1 MASQSRNILQKFVW
15 WGTPVQLWS
24 AIFSFAL
31 YTPFTF
37 KLRY

>member
-1 MASQSRNILQKFVW
+1 MASQSRKILQKFVW

-24 AIFSFAL
+24 AMFSFAL

-37 KLRY
+37 KLGY